1 MINKKA
7 QPPSLNGPI
16 PGQSL
21 TTEPG
26 NRPWEKPPRI
36 AGVDEAIN
44 FYVDK
49 LTDPKASAMIMDKV
63 EEGMPLT
70 LMADTFQTMS
80 VAKGIHTI
88 DVGILVTP
96 VIIELIKAMAEDM
109 DVEYTIGTEEDADT
123 RSSEEEEM
131 AQDVVKSMFRKGSSE
146 MDETEERVDL
156 EDEQEAEP
164 KKAGLMAR
172 KDTEATEEDG
182 I

>member
-7 QPPSLNGPI
+7 PPPSLNGPI

-96 VIIELIKAMAEDM
+96 VIVELIKAMAEDM

-123 RSSEEEEM
+123 RSAEEEEI
-131 AQDVVKSMFRKGSSE
+131 AQDIATTLMRSSVKASE
-146 MDETEERVDL
+146 ETPVDEMEEATP
-156 EDEQEAEP
+156 EPAE
-164 KKAGLMAR
+164 KKGLMAR
-172 KDTEATEEDG
+172 KDTEAEEEDG